1 MYILIY
7 RLLPEPLKAS
17 EFLTQF
23 SQHLR
28 KDAQL
33 LRCINI
39 VLKRDVS
46 CRECADTMSV
56 LLKKLGAHVTT
67 NLYYNTVKML
77 IERVAS
83 VMVDKESIG
92 VLIK

>member
-1 MYILIY
+1 
-7 RLLPEPLKAS
+7 
-17 EFLTQF
+17 
-23 SQHLR
+23 
-28 KDAQL
+28 L

-46 CRECADTMSV
+46 CRECADTMGV
-56 LLKKLGAHVTT
+56 LLKKLGAHVHS

-83 VMVDKESIG
+83 VMVDKESVG
-92 VLIK
+92 VLIG

>member
-1 MYILIY
+1 M
-7 RLLPEPLKAS
+7 LPDPLKAA
-17 EFLTQF
+17 EYLTQF
-23 SQHLR
+23 SNHLR

-46 CRECADTMSV
+46 CRECADTMGV
-56 LLKKLGAHVTT
+56 LLKKLGAHVHS

-92 VLIK
+92 VLIR

>member
-1 MYILIY
+1 M
-7 RLLPEPLKAS
+7 LPDPLKAA
-17 EFLTQF
+17 EYLTQF
-23 SQHLR
+23 STNLR

-46 CRECADTMSV
+46 CRECADTMGA
-56 LLKKLGAHVTT
+56 LLKKLGAHVQS

-92 VLIK
+92 VLIG